1 VPEDRET
8 QAEPLLALAPMAR
21 LRWDRK
27 DGRYLLLSPER
38 GLALNDTA
46 TLVVKLCDGT
56 RTTAAVIAECIRSH
70 GGAPAERIEQD
81 VRTLLTQLRARGL
94 VLGYSEG

>member
-1 VPEDRET
+1 VTEVDVC
-8 QAEPLLALAPMAR
+8 LALAPMAR

-56 RTTAAVIAECIRSH
+56 RTTASVIAECVRAH
-70 GGAPAERIEQD
+70 GGDRERIERE
-81 VRTLLTQLRARGL
+81 VRALLAQLRARGL
-94 VLGYSEG
+94 VLGYSDA